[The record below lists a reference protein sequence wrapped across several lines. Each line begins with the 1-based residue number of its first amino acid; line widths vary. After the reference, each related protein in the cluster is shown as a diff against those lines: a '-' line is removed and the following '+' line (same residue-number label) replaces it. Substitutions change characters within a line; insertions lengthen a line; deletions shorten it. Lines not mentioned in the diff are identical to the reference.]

1 MILSAQKEVATSR
14 WDDIKVDD
22 ESEFKGTL
30 CLACKLR
37 IAGIEGRFRVFN
49 SDDTG
54 GWIDLIEITKQEI
67 TRYNVDVNGERQD
80 V

>member
-1 MILSAQKEVATSR
+1 MILAAQKEVAIAL

-22 ESEFKGTL
+22 ESEYKGTL
-30 CLACKLR
+30 CLATKLR
-37 IAGIEGRFRVFN
+37 SAGAEGTFRVFN
-49 SDDTG
+49 VDDTG

-67 TRYNVDVNGERQD
+67 TQYNVNVNGERQD